1 MLILCV
7 RSFMLPYSLTLP
19 LSPDILDRTVA
30 VSWTMPSGVW
40 VGILAKAENMDMFS
54 AVLHQSPAI
63 YQGRYSD
70 EVASVA
76 RLRNELPIPK
86 PDIPTLTA
94 NRKVRTLKHEVH
106 GWWEVAF
113 KTVICVCKELSSR
126 TTTTWQIQGWS
137 GVTPKSSLKSLF

>member
-1 MLILCV
+1 
-7 RSFMLPYSLTLP
+7 
-19 LSPDILDRTVA
+19 
-30 VSWTMPSGVW
+30 MPSGVW

-94 NRKVRTLKHEVH
+94 KR
-106 GWWEVAF
+106 
-113 KTVICVCKELSSR
+113 
-126 TTTTWQIQGWS
+126 
-137 GVTPKSSLKSLF
+137 